1 MIPALETVDGS
12 VVLSDV
18 AADNTLLQ
26 ILMTSP
32 ASWTL
37 GHSPGL
43 SYGGNDLCPTGPEHL
58 AARG

>member
-1 MIPALETVDGS
+1 MIPALETVEGS

-18 AADNTLLQ
+18 AADNTL
-26 ILMTSP
+26 ILMISP

-43 SYGGNDLCPTGPEHL
+43 SYGGNDLCPTGPELL